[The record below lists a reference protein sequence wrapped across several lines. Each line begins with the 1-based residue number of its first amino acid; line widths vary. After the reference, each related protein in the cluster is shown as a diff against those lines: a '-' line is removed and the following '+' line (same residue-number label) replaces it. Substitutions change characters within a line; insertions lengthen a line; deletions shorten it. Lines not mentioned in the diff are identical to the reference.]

1 VNAKWP
7 TAELGPASR
16 DGSVG
21 VGVGTMAEDS
31 NVL

>member
-1 VNAKWP
+1 VNAKWL

-21 VGVGTMAEDS
+21 VGTMAEDS